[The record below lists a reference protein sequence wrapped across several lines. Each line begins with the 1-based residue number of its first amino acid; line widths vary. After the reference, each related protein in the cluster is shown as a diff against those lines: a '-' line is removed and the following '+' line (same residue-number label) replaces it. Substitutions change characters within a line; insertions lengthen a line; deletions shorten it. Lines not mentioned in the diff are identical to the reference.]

1 MVWGCFSY
9 NGVGPIFKIEGTMT
23 ANGYLAILKDV
34 MLPYAEDNMPLLWV
48 FQQDNDPKH
57 KSKLVT
63 EWFQRHKIDV
73 LPWPAQS
80 PDLNPI
86 ENLWHELKKSIR
98 RENITNKEK
107 LWQEVQRAWYSIP
120 VTTCRR
126 LIDSMNNRCREVLKN
141 KGQATKY

>member
-1 MVWGCFSY
+1 MGGGEDMFFLQRCRS
-9 NGVGPIFKIEGTMT
+9 NIQNRRHNDSERLPCH
-23 ANGYLAILKDV
+23 LKGRNAV
-34 MLPYAEDNMPLLWV
+34 SAYAEDNMPLLWV

-86 ENLWHELKKSIR
+86 ENLGHELKKKHTAR
-98 RENITNKEK
+98 
-107 LWQEVQRAWYSIP
+107 
-120 VTTCRR
+120 
-126 LIDSMNNRCREVLKN
+126 
-141 KGQATKY
+141 KYHK